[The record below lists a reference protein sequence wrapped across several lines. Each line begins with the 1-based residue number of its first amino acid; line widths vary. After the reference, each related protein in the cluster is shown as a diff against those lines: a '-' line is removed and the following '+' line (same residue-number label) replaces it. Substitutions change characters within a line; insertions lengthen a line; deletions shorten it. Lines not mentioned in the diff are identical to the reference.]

1 MSAGPFG
8 RPDVVASARQWLG
21 TPYLHQASLQGVGT
35 DCLGLL
41 RGVWRQ
47 LFGSEPQEVPPYT
60 MDWSEARAEEV
71 MLEAA
76 RRWLLP
82 VSEAFAPG
90 DVLVF
95 RMRQGF
101 VAKHLGIVSQGGPE
115 PRFIHAYTGH
125 GVVENAL
132 TAPWVRRIAGRFA
145 FPTGD

>member
-1 MSAGPFG
+1 MG
-8 RPDVVASARQWLG
+8 RPEVVAEARAWLG

-41 RGVWRQ
+41 RGIWRALQ
-47 LFGSEPQEVPPYT
+47 GAEPEALPAYT
-60 MDWSEARAEEV
+60 VDWSEASGSEV
-71 MLEAA
+71 MLAAA
-76 RRWLLP
+76 RRWLAP
-82 VSEAFAPG
+82 AGPDFQPG

-95 RMRQGF
+95 RMRAGF
-101 VAKHLGIVSQGGPE
+101 VAKHVGILSSGGPT

-132 TAPWVRRIAGRFA
+132 TAPWVRRIAGHFA

>member
-1 MSAGPFG
+1 MSGELAG
-8 RPDVVASARQWLG
+8 RPEVVAVARAWIG

-41 RGVWRQ
+41 RGVWRTV
-47 LFGSEPQEVPPYT
+47 LGAEPEPIPPYT
-60 MDWSEARAEEV
+60 IDWSEARGDEA
-71 MLEAA
+71 MLTAA
-76 RRWLLP
+76 GRWLRP
-82 VSEAFAPG
+82 AAPGFRAG

-101 VAKHLGIVSQGGPE
+101 VAKHLGIVTEGGDV

-132 TAPWVRRIAGRFA
+132 TPPWVRRIAGHFV
-145 FPTGD
+145 FPKGV